1 MAEIVKTTV
10 EWLQSIIVS
19 NNIFVS
25 LLVAFLIV
33 ILESILPFLPLAV
46 FIAINKMVFGNI
58 IGFFLSWSGTI
69 IGCIIAFT
77 IFRKGLSEKLYSNV
91 KRDNYRKLIDKISN
105 IKYTSL
111 VIITAL
117 PFTPA
122 FTVNIA
128 AGLSKISYRKFIS
141 AILIAKL
148 SIVYFWGYIGT
159 SFIESIA
166 DPIILIRIFCILLSV
181 YLLSKIVNK
190 KFDIN

>member
-1 MAEIVKTTV
+1 MAEIVKTIV

-77 IFRKGLSEKLYSNV
+77 IFS
-91 KRDNYRKLIDKISN
+91 
-105 IKYTSL
+105 
-111 VIITAL
+111 
-117 PFTPA
+117 
-122 FTVNIA
+122 
-128 AGLSKISYRKFIS
+128 KFIARIDIGI
-141 AILIAKL
+141 AILKL
-148 SIVYFWGYIGT
+148 FCMHQRAEQTAWVCGYHWQLGF
-159 SFIESIA
+159 S
-166 DPIILIRIFCILLSV
+166 LLE
-181 YLLSKIVNK
+181 KGNTNMEQRK
-190 KFDIN
+190 KGRSPQCQTGI